1 MYFIFVLYIILRRYF
16 VCFLVHNI
24 LKSKKLICTFSTL
37 IGVEEVVVQLYIFK
51 NKVAIFLIATV
62 LVFELLY

>member
-1 MYFIFVLYIILRRYF
+1 MYFIFVLYIF
-16 VCFLVHNI
+16 
-24 LKSKKLICTFSTL
+24 TL

-51 NKVAIFLIATV
+51 NKVAILLIATV